1 MIHLCGILVHLSDHN
16 SKKYQS
22 ILQFKKRVIAEEVSS
37 ISRVV
42 DAPREIDSFGEL
54 AAKRIT
60 QAQKHFT
67 PEEIEV
73 LAAEYLEGK
82 STRELAKQFGCHRET
97 VSRVLKKHGV
107 KVRGRGHQSPI

>member
-1 MIHLCGILVHLSDHN
+1 MAVCQLILAHLSDHN
-16 SKKYQS
+16 SKKYQP
-22 ILQFKKRVIAEEVSS
+22 ILQFKQKAIAKGAFPANI
-37 ISRVV
+37 IST
-42 DAPREIDSFGEL
+42 PREIDSFGEL